1 MLTDMLDLVE
11 VEVPSLKV
19 LAVKF
24 LATAEHGVEFNIETP
39 RRGETTNA
47 LALFV
52 SGWAGMAGRKI
63 SNVLIRTSRRT
74 LICTRSP
81 RPDLAG
87 RFGASEAARAGFFA
101 ELRVFDL
108 VGTAEAEILAE
119 IEGGDSCVLARLTVQ
134 ASGRARSDLVGIPP
148 SGLSSLPTLLTI
160 NSLGRSGTSLLMG
173 RLLRHPQIGGYAVAP
188 FESRF
193 VQRASLQTMFSITNT
208 RSPYFENNRWYSD
221 SFSSLTWFEDA
232 AAAEELRQILVQTE
246 LSRLTNIV
254 LDYRA
259 LLQRKTGRQISVI
272 CEKTIVGDI
281 ARFLAWF
288 WPRSKTVILV
298 RDLRDMLC
306 SFIAFDQKRG
316 FSQFL
321 EGNQPRSG
329 IVFFQTVRL
338 CVPAAKHAQGQLQLD
353 AHRPL

>member
-1 MLTDMLDLVE
+1 MAWGYPEGTGAKSVCRPKEWAVWHCMMRARAAVDDARDSWAMLTDMPDLVE

-108 VGTAEAEILAE
+108 VGTAEAEIVAE
-119 IEGGDSCVLARLTVQ
+119 IEGGNSCVLGQTH
-134 ASGRARSDLVGIPP
+134 RS
-148 SGLSSLPTLLTI
+148 SKWSS
-160 NSLGRSGTSLLMG
+160 
-173 RLLRHPQIGGYAVAP
+173 
-188 FESRF
+188 
-193 VQRASLQTMFSITNT
+193 
-208 RSPYFENNRWYSD
+208 
-221 SFSSLTWFEDA
+221 
-232 AAAEELRQILVQTE
+232 AE
-246 LSRLTNIV
+246 
-254 LDYRA
+254 
-259 LLQRKTGRQISVI
+259 
-272 CEKTIVGDI
+272 
-281 ARFLAWF
+281 
-288 WPRSKTVILV
+288 
-298 RDLRDMLC
+298 
-306 SFIAFDQKRG
+306 
-316 FSQFL
+316 
-321 EGNQPRSG
+321 
-329 IVFFQTVRL
+329 
-338 CVPAAKHAQGQLQLD
+338 
-353 AHRPL
+353 